1 MKLLLELGPKAKRNL
16 GTFLMFLLAATL
28 LVAQNQ
34 PQENRTLLAHWKL
47 TGDCRD
53 ASGNANHGRNHDAS
67 FTTAQHKKSAQF
79 DGRKSWIEVLP
90 SPSLRL
96 SAGDFTIAAWVR
108 IPDEAEHDDVFGDI
122 LSRFDPATR
131 RGFNFRIS
139 HNAGV
144 TTSQANTRTVHFG
157 IDNGQLELQ
166 WTDHGQ
172 PGNAVLVF
180 ALANHDGQLYAAT
193 CEPGKEQTG
202 HVHRFGGDTNWTD
215 CGSPDR
221 CNSVSAL
228 AEFGGQL
235 YAGVAKYRLAGSALP
250 ESQNPHLGGRIF
262 RYAGGQSWE
271 DCGQLPNTEAVG
283 GLVVYRGRLYA
294 SSFYRPAGFFRYEG
308 GQRWTSLPTP
318 GKRVL
323 AMSVYDGQLFAS
335 SYDEAHVFRY
345 DGNGWTDCGHVGPP
359 ENNQTYSF
367 AVYEGRLCVGTWNSG
382 RVFRYR
388 GDNDWEDMGRLGEE
402 LEVMGMMIHN
412 GKLYAGSLPLAEVYR
427 FDGPG
432 SWTKIGS
439 LDTTP
444 NVTFRRAWTMCEFQ
458 GRLFCGTLPT
468 GRVFSMEAGRNV
480 TYDRALKPGWHHL
493 AAIRQGGRLSLHL
506 NGQLVATSARFDAAS
521 YDLALDQ
528 PLKIGFGQND
538 YFRGSLRDVRIYN
551 CALSD
556 REIFKLSR

>member
-1 MKLLLELGPKAKRNL
+1 MKPFREHLSSNLSAELKLLVL
-16 GTFLMFLLAATL
+16 LMTATG
-28 LVAQNQ
+28 LVAPTQA
-34 PQENRTLLAHWKL
+34 QENRKPLAHWKL
-47 TGDCRD
+47 SSDCRD
-53 ASGNANHGRNHDAS
+53 ASGNSNHGKNHDAS
-67 FTTAQHKKSAQF
+67 FAAALRKKSAQF
-79 DGRKSWIEVLP
+79 DGRKSWIEVPP
-90 SPSLRL
+90 SSSLRL
-96 SAGDFTIAAWVR
+96 GAGDFTIATWVR
-108 IPDEAEHDDVFGDI
+108 IPDETEQDDAFGDI
-122 LSRFDPATR
+122 LSQFDPATR

-157 IDNGQLELQ
+157 MDNGQLEPQ

-180 ALANHDGQLYAAT
+180 ALATHDGELYAAT

-202 HVHRFGGDTNWTD
+202 HVYRFGGTNWID
-215 CGSPDR
+215 CGSPAP

-250 ESQNPHLGGRIF
+250 ESQNTNFGGKVF
-262 RYAGGQSWE
+262 RYTGGQSWE
-271 DCGQLPNTEAVG
+271 DCGQLPNTEAIG

-323 AMSVYDGQLFAS
+323 AMCVYDGQLFAS

-345 DGNGWTDCGHVGPP
+345 DGSGWTDCGHVGPP
-359 ENNQTYSF
+359 GNNQTYSF
-367 AVYEGRLCVGTWNSG
+367 AIYEGRLCVGTWNSG

-388 GDNDWEDMGRLGEE
+388 GDNNWEDMGRLGEE
-402 LEVMGMMIHN
+402 LEVMGMMVHN

-427 FDGPG
+427 FDGPQ
-432 SWTKIGS
+432 SWTKIGR
-439 LDTTP
+439 LDHTP
-444 NVTFRRAWTMCEFQ
+444 NMTFRRAWTMCEFR

-468 GRVFSMEAGRNV
+468 GRVFSIEAGRNV
-480 TYDRALKPGWHHL
+480 TCDRALKPGWHHL
-493 AAIRQGGRLSLHL
+493 AAIRQGDQLALCL
-506 NGQLVATSARFDAAS
+506 DGQRVATSAKFNPAQ
-521 YDLALDQ
+521 YDLSLDQ

-538 YFRGSLRDVRIYN
+538 YFRGSLRDLRIYGY
-551 CALSD
+551 ALTD
-556 REIFKLSR
+556 RGIAKLSR